1 MDKGRLA
8 QLIADYR
15 EGKITAEEFNAQRNS
30 MEGKSD
36 TSQNPAHGVL
46 GTMEAVLT
54 ILYGLAQ
61 VIMFALIFYYL
72 VLCPFFDK

>member
-1 MDKGRLA
+1 MDKEKLA

-36 TSQNPAHGVL
+36 TSQNPAPGVL
-46 GTMEAVLT
+46 GTMEAVFT
-54 ILYGLAQ
+54 ILYKLVQLAMC
-61 VIMFALIFYYL
+61 VLILYMAFYVVFL
-72 VLCPFFDK
+72 DK

>member
-36 TSQNPAHGVL
+36 TSQHPVPGAL
-46 GTMEAVLT
+46 GTMEAVFT
-54 ILYGLAQ
+54 ILYKLVQLAMC
-61 VIMFALIFYYL
+61 VL
-72 VLCPFFDK
+72 VLYMAFYVVFLDK

>member
-1 MDKGRLA
+1 MDKERLA
-8 QLIADYR
+8 QLMTDYLA
-15 EGKITAEEFNAQRNS
+15 GKITVEEFNARRNS

-36 TSQNPAHGVL
+36 ASQNPAPGVL
-46 GTMEAVLT
+46 RTIEAVFT
-54 ILYGLAQ
+54 ILYGLVQ